1 MTRYNRQEIL
11 PQIGPAGQARLR
23 GSRVLIVG
31 CGALGSA
38 AAEMLVRSGIGFLRL
53 VDRDLVELT
62 NLQRQV
68 LFDERDAAENL
79 PKSVAAAR
87 RLREIN
93 SEVEID
99 AIVADANAANIE
111 SFADVDLVLDGT
123 DNIST
128 RYLLNDLCVRN
139 RIPWIYGGCVGTEG
153 RVWGIWPGRTAC
165 LRCIF
170 PDPPNANELPTCD
183 TAGVLGPAAT
193 VVGGFQAAQAIRFLV
208 EGESAADK
216 SEGLIAFDVWTNRF
230 HSLSSASKRLDGC
243 ACCGLRK
250 FPFLSTNGMDFT
262 TNLCGRRAVQVLRS
276 GLPTSIDL
284 AAIAERWQN
293 VGTVDRSPWF
303 VRCKLT
309 DPAGIDLTLFADG
322 RLLVHGITDPMRA
335 TSLYARFVGN

>member
-11 PQIGPAGQARLR
+11 PQIGPDGQARLR
-23 GSRVLIVG
+23 RPASWSSAAAR
-31 CGALGSA
+31 CGSA
-38 AAEMLVRSGIGFLRL
+38 VAEMLVRSGIGFLRL
-53 VDRDLVELT
+53 VDRDLVELS

-99 AIVADANAANIE
+99 AIVADANPANIE
-111 SFADVDLVLDGT
+111 SFADVDLILDGT

-128 RYLLNDLCVRN
+128 RYLLNDLSVHN

-170 PDPPNANELPTCD
+170 PDPPNASDLPTCD

-193 VVGGFQAAQAIRFLV
+193 VVGGFQAALAIRFLV
-208 EGESAADK
+208 EGESAADN
-216 SEGLIAFDVWTNRF
+216 SAGLVSFDVWTCRF
-230 HSLSSASKRLDGC
+230 HSLSSASTPADGC
-243 ACCGLRK
+243 PCCRQRK
-250 FPFLSTNGMDFT
+250 FPFLSTNAHGFHYKLMWP
-262 TNLCGRRAVQVLRS
+262 S
-276 GLPTSIDL
+276 GGS
-284 AAIAERWQN
+284 
-293 VGTVDRSPWF
+293 
-303 VRCKLT
+303 
-309 DPAGIDLTLFADG
+309 
-322 RLLVHGITDPMRA
+322 GITLRFIRA
-335 TSLYARFVGN
+335 D